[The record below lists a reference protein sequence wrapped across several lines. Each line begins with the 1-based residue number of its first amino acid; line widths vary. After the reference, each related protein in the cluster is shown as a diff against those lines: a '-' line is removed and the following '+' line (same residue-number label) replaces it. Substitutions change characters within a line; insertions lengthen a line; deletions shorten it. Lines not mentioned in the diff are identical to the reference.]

1 MSAVVL
7 AEDVA
12 PHVRLIKLNRPE
24 QLNAINA
31 ELCSHLHAEVDRAA
45 ADRACRVIVL
55 TGKGRGFCAGLDLHG
70 YGQAPGNDGT
80 DAARDHFSN
89 QQHMSRLLL
98 KLRSTPQPVIAAVNG
113 PAAGFGLALA
123 LASDI
128 RYAAETAVFRAAF
141 VNIGL
146 SNCDM
151 STSWLLPRLIGASR
165 SHELMLTGRK
175 VSAEEADRIG
185 LVADVVE
192 DERLLERSIAG
203 AEQIAAWAPWGI
215 RLTKQG
221 MWTALEIP
229 QQAAVEYEDRQQIMA
244 LHGQAPPEAISAF
257 LQKRTASFAD

>member
-1 MSAVVL
+1 MSDVVL
-7 AEDVA
+7 VDDVA

-24 QLNAINA
+24 KLNALNA
-31 ELCSHLHAEVDRAA
+31 ELCTALHLELDRAGVDRSC
-45 ADRACRVIVL
+45 RAIVI
-55 TGKGRGFCAGLDLHG
+55 TGEGRGFCAGLDLQG
-70 YGQAPGNDGT
+70 FGQAPGNDGT
-80 DAARDHFSN
+80 DAARDHFTN
-89 QQHMSRLLL
+89 QQHMSRALL
-98 KLRSTPQPVIAAVNG
+98 KLRATPQPVIAAVNG

-128 RYAAETAVFRAAF
+128 RYAARSAVFRAAF

-151 STSWLLPRLIGASR
+151 GTSWLLPRLIGASR
-165 SHELMLTGRK
+165 SHELMLTGRR
-175 VSAEEADRIG
+175 VEAAEAERIG
-185 LVADVVE
+185 LVADVLD
-192 DERLLERSIAG
+192 DERLLERSIEG
-203 AEQIAAWAPWGI
+203 AQQIAAWAPWGI

-257 LQKRTASFAD
+257 LEKREAQFTD

>member
-31 ELCSHLHAEVDRAA
+31 ELCSQLHAEVDRAA

-70 YGQAPGNDGT
+70 YGQAPGNDGA